1 MSFRKPFHMPF
12 RKLIPQTHSAFYPH
26 CFSYSY
32 FSFNSKTGF
41 KLLNGQDEA
50 SRGKPIVPIVVF
62 AL

>member
-12 RKLIPQTHSAFYPH
+12 RKLIPPFTLTASLIPI
-26 CFSYSY
+26 SLLIDGL
-32 FSFNSKTGF
+32 KTGF